1 MKLLSLALLALLSH
15 WRRHR
20 VQCFSIF
27 TGLWLATALLTGV
40 QALNSQARSDY
51 ARASAVLT
59 GPLQAQLI
67 ARNGERFDQALYVQL
82 RRQGWA
88 VSPVLEGRL
97 RLPGEPARS
106 VRLIGI
112 EPLSLPP
119 ASSIAGVQV
128 QAFDL
133 QAFIG
138 SPGQAWVGPDTLR
151 QLNTSPGQPTRD
163 SEGQLLPPMVL
174 QPALAPGVIVV
185 DIGHAQALLN
195 APGQLSRL
203 LLADTPGPLPADIA
217 RHLELQPRQDDG
229 GLQRLTDS
237 FHLNL
242 TALGLLAFVVG
253 LFIAHAAIGLALEQ
267 RRGLIRNLRACGVSL
282 KTLLGALV
290 LELGLFA
297 AVGGLAGVVSG
308 YALAAWL
315 LPDVAASLRG
325 LYGAQVAG
333 TLSLPAGWWL
343 LGVLVSVL
351 GALLAGLESVMRA
364 ARLPLLALAQPQA
377 WRLAQGPWLQR
388 QALLA
393 GLLLLLAL
401 GCGVFGAGLLSA
413 FGMLA
418 GLLLAAALLLPALLD
433 RVLAWLAR
441 RCHRPLAQW
450 FVADSRQQLPALSLA
465 LVALLL
471 ALAASVGVGSMTE
484 GFRKTFVGWLDLRLS
499 ADLYVT
505 PRDTAQGLQIVEWLK
520 QQPVASV
527 VLPGWRA
534 DMQLQGWPVQVQ
546 GIVDH
551 PAYGTRWPLLEQ
563 HSRAWQQL
571 ASGQAV
577 MLSEQLARRLNL
589 QLGDSL
595 QLPADTPALPVVGI
609 YADYGN
615 PKGHVLVNAGWLRAH
630 WPQATLAGLSVD
642 LSAERVPVLKA
653 ALQQH
658 FALDDSRVVEQARLK
673 RWSTDVFNRTFA
685 ATAALNSLTLGVAG
699 VALFINLL
707 TLGQARLGQLA
718 PLWALGVRRMQLV
731 WLSLGQT
738 LMLSSFTV
746 LLAIPLGLLLAWCL
760 VVVVNVQAFGWR
772 LPLYVFPMQ
781 LLQLTVLGM
790 LTSLIACAWPLW
802 QLARRQPRELLRPL
816 ADEA

>member
-1 MKLLSLALLALLSH
+1 
-15 WRRHR
+15 
-20 VQCFSIF
+20 
-27 TGLWLATALLTGV
+27 
-40 QALNSQARSDY
+40 
-51 ARASAVLT
+51 
-59 GPLQAQLI
+59 
-67 ARNGERFDQALYVQL
+67 
-82 RRQGWA
+82 
-88 VSPVLEGRL
+88 
-97 RLPGEPARS
+97 
-106 VRLIGI
+106 
-112 EPLSLPP
+112 
-119 ASSIAGVQV
+119 
-128 QAFDL
+128 
-133 QAFIG
+133 
-138 SPGQAWVGPDTLR
+138 
-151 QLNTSPGQPTRD
+151 
-163 SEGQLLPPMVL
+163 
-174 QPALAPGVIVV
+174 
-185 DIGHAQALLN
+185 
-195 APGQLSRL
+195 
-203 LLADTPGPLPADIA
+203 
-217 RHLELQPRQDDG
+217 
-229 GLQRLTDS
+229 
-237 FHLNL
+237 
-242 TALGLLAFVVG
+242 
-253 LFIAHAAIGLALEQ
+253 
-267 RRGLIRNLRACGVSL
+267 
-282 KTLLGALV
+282 
-290 LELGLFA
+290 
-297 AVGGLAGVVSG
+297 
-308 YALAAWL
+308 
-315 LPDVAASLRG
+315 
-325 LYGAQVAG
+325 
-333 TLSLPAGWWL
+333 
-343 LGVLVSVL
+343 
-351 GALLAGLESVMRA
+351 MRA

-377 WRLAQGPWLQR
+377 WRMAQGPWLQR
-388 QALLA
+388 QALIA

-551 PAYGTRWPLLEQ
+551 PAYRTRWPLLEQ
-563 HSRAWQQL
+563 HSRAWQRL

-589 QLGDSL
+589 QLDDSL
-595 QLPADTPALPVVGI
+595 QLPPDTPALPVVGI

-707 TLGQARLGQLA
+707 TLSQARLGQLA

-760 VVVVNVQAFGWR
+760 VAVVNVQAFGWR
-772 LPLYVFPMQ
+772 LPLYVFPVQ

-790 LTSLIACAWPLW
+790 LTSLLACAWPLW